1 MNQFEKQFQEFE
13 TQVKKIQE
21 FWINFITSSLKQFT
35 K

>member
-21 FWINFITSSLKQFT
+21 FWINFTTSSLKQFT